1 MPSGN
6 HDPFFTEE
14 AEKAEKLG
22 TDCIIRCFAGDS
34 VFFADI
40 QITEPKYYLGYR
52 FLYVRSYGIG

>member
-1 MPSGN
+1 
-6 HDPFFTEE
+6 
-14 AEKAEKLG
+14 
-22 TDCIIRCFAGDS
+22 